1 MNAKK
6 EIAKEFLTHQKGAKV
21 VALVLAVIVWYAI
34 QPTISF
40 EQTISDVPVR
50 ILIDPGWAVLAQSV
64 DSVDVD
70 LRGSRDA
77 LRNLVAEDLDLVVD
91 ARGLPPGATQTL
103 PLTIRNLRA
112 PAGVRPVF
120 IRPAEI
126 TLNIDEEID
135 RELPVRV
142 HLQGTPPDGYRVES
156 HTTEPDQV
164 IVRGPRQ
171 RLEAIEYLRTMPI
184 DLEGRAQSFRRRTD
198 LAAPSRTWT
207 ARMEPDR
214 VEVDVQIEEQTARL
228 FLEDVPVRLLATDQN
243 ERRFSVEPRQVQV
256 EVVGRPILLE
266 TLTRDDVRAYVELP
280 VVGAAEWNQR
290 VNVRV
295 HLPPDARLVE
305 IRPDSV
311 EVTTHGMPE
320 EDKLR

>member
-6 EIAKEFLTHQKGAKV
+6 EIAREFLTHQKGAKV
-21 VALVLAVIVWYAI
+21 VAFVLAVIVWYAI

-77 LRNLVAEDLDLVVD
+77 LRNLVADDLELVVD
-91 ARGLPPGATQTL
+91 ARGLPPGALLTL
-103 PLTIRNLRA
+103 PLTIRNLRT

-120 IRPAEI
+120 VRPAEI

-142 HLQGTPPDGYRVES
+142 HLQGTPPEGYRVES
-156 HTTEPDQV
+156 HAAEPDRV

-171 RLEAIEYLRTMPI
+171 RLEAVEYLRTMPI
-184 DLEGRAQSFRRRTD
+184 DLEGRAQSFRRRMD
-198 LAAPSRTWT
+198 LAAPSRAWT
-207 ARMEPDR
+207 ARMDPDR
-214 VEVDVQIEEQTARL
+214 VEVDVQIDEQTARL
-228 FLEDVPVRLLATDQN
+228 VLEDVPIRLLAAD
-243 ERRFSVEPRQVQV
+243 RVDHRFAIEPQQVQV

-266 TLTRDDVRAYVELP
+266 ALTRDDVRAYVELP
-280 VVGAAEWNQR
+280 VLDAAEWKQQ

-295 HLPPDARLVE
+295 HLPPDVRLGA
-305 IRPDSV
+305 IWPDSV
-311 EVTTHGMPE
+311 EVTTQGMPE
-320 EDKLR
+320 ENAN